1 MKKLS
6 IRENN
11 AIKARY
17 VIDQVVTSKVYT
29 DGFSGFTTSEGIKIK
44 GACCRCKERS
54 CALYSEKEL
63 KSARFSQFPKNP
75 SNRVCPVNAIQF
87 NTEGAAF
94 INSSECIHCGLCVY
108 RCPFAAIQ
116 FNPHNGICNINNSL
130 NDIFVPCSEVEQ
142 NSFIEQTY
150 NIPGVICFEPI
161 TTTFAASYTR
171 DIKNGGI
178 CFSDISEII
187 VRNTL
192 LNLGCKCN
200 VNAKGNQHSRTEFFA
215 EVDNAIIIGE
225 SEITSTDTL
234 SVNRRILD
242 DMAVLINRYGFS
254 KDCIVPLSVI
264 NGLPNKRTDY
274 YEVVKDI
281 KNFLGIQIS
290 TVTYHILFML
300 HLYQKKLSKDILEK
314 FVLDK
319 DHLSLVEP
327 TSEII
332 NNLSKKDRNIYTTC
346 YIPTK

>member
-1 MKKLS
+1 M
-6 IRENN
+6 
-11 AIKARY
+11 
-17 VIDQVVTSKVYT
+17 
-29 DGFSGFTTSEGIKIK
+29 
-44 GACCRCKERS
+44 
-54 CALYSEKEL
+54 
-63 KSARFSQFPKNP
+63 
-75 SNRVCPVNAIQF
+75 
-87 NTEGAAF
+87 
-94 INSSECIHCGLCVY
+94 
-108 RCPFAAIQ
+108 
-116 FNPHNGICNINNSL
+116 
-130 NDIFVPCSEVEQ
+130 
-142 NSFIEQTY
+142 FIEETY
-150 NIPGVICFEPI
+150 NTPGEICFEPI
-161 TTTFAASYTR
+161 STSFAASYTQ

-178 CFSDISEII
+178 YFSDISEII

-200 VNAKGNQHSRTEFFA
+200 VNAQGNQHSRTEFFA

-242 DMAVLINRYGFS
+242 DMAVLVSRYGFS

-281 KNFLGIQIS
+281 KNVLGIQIS

-300 HLYQKKLSKDILEK
+300 HLYQVELSKGVLEK
-314 FVLDK
+314 FVIDK

-327 TSEII
+327 TSEVIK
-332 NNLSKKDRNIYTTC
+332 NLLKKDRNINTTC